1 MHIGI
6 KGLIQSGG
14 KRVGNAT
21 IKVMNMPSGSPI
33 KHDVLSGKIDGEKE
47 ALQKIKRRECVL
59 NQFQHI
65 AHHASR

>member
-21 IKVMNMPSGSPI
+21 IKVINMPSGSPI
-33 KHDVLSGKIDGEKE
+33 KHDVLSGKDYYSKLPFIEGVH
-47 ALQKIKRRECVL
+47 VL
-59 NQFQHI
+59 LCKDSLKFI
-65 AHHASR
+65 